1 MSPILNTITRQH
13 AFLFLDTEFV
23 IFKDRDPL
31 SIGLVDHNG
40 REFYAE
46 LADTPTEE
54 ASLVVRE
61 RVLPLLGA
69 GGALVALRAAVTA
82 QLRELMQAYAG
93 QAVVLVHDFFA
104 DREIAFELLTGLAGA
119 GAQVVRSQ
127 SERDHFRGLAN
138 ELGLAELVSMDVG
151 TQFNQA
157 GFDSWFDR
165 HPEALRSRAL
175 HDARALAH
183 SFKRPVLAAAA

>member
-1 MSPILNTITRQH
+1 MLNTITRQH
-13 AFLFLDTEFV
+13 AFLFLDTEFTN
-23 IFKDRDPL
+23 FKDRKPL
-31 SIGLVDHNG
+31 SVGLVDHNG

-54 ASLVVRE
+54 ASLFVRE

-69 GGALVALRAAVTA
+69 EGTLIAPRAAVAA
-82 QLRELMQAYAG
+82 QLREWMRAYTG

-104 DREIAFELLTGLAGA
+104 DREIAFDLLSGLPGA

-127 SERDHFRGLAN
+127 RERDHFRGLAN
-138 ELGLAELVSMDVG
+138 ELGLAELVPMDVG
-151 TQFNQA
+151 NQFNEA
-157 GFDSWFDR
+157 GFDSWFDSR
-165 HPEALRSRAL
+165 PEALRSHAL